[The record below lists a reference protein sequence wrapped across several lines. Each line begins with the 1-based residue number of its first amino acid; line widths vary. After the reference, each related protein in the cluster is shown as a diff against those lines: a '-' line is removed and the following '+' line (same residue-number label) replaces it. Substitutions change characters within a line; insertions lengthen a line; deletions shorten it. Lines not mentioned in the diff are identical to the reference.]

1 MWLPPI
7 WRYAFFM
14 ILTNSFRVFSPKQ
27 LNLGKSN
34 FGQESD
40 ELLFQSQR
48 ILLTITKSHF
58 SSRIQN
64 QSKFVDWPKISLAH
78 KSRRRDGKIVANTGF
93 AEENQVTRSW
103 PNEMLQPYHIICP
116 QVRCLANYTIVMSS
130 PSVHFMRFVYCTFS
144 QFWLRQELRES
155 HC

>member
-1 MWLPPI
+1 
-7 WRYAFFM
+7 M

-40 ELLFQSQR
+40 KLLFQSQR

-64 QSKFVDWPKISLAH
+64 QSKFVDWSRISLAH
-78 KSRRRDGKIVANTGF
+78 RSIQGYRKFVANTGF
-93 AEENQVTRSW
+93 AEENQVTRSR
-103 PNEMLQPYHIICP
+103 PNKILQPLLRLIKLS
-116 QVRCLANYTIVMSS
+116 VRRCDVAAPLIT
-130 PSVHFMRFVYCTFS
+130 
-144 QFWLRQELRES
+144 QF
-155 HC
+155 

>member
-1 MWLPPI
+1 
-7 WRYAFFM
+7 M

-64 QSKFVDWPKISLAH
+64 QSKFVDWPAKISLAH
-78 KSRRRDGKIVANTGF
+78 KSRRRDRKFVANTRDS
-93 AEENQVTRSW
+93 NRISKLSQKQ
-103 PNEMLQPYHIICP
+103 PMLPYKISCIKG
-116 QVRCLANYTIVMSS
+116 SS
-130 PSVHFMRFVYCTFS
+130 DIPLISLLGTFS
-144 QFWLRQELRES
+144 ETRFCHHPES
-155 HC
+155 RLTIN

>member
-1 MWLPPI
+1 MESSFTSILVLHFSFWARVAENYFSRIRPLHFLMWSQWLPPI

-64 QSKFVDWPKISLAH
+64 QSKFVDWPAKISLAH
-78 KSRRRDGKIVANTGF
+78 KSRRRDRKFVANTRDS
-93 AEENQVTRSW
+93 NRISKLPRKQLIL
-103 PNEMLQPYHIICP
+103 P
-116 QVRCLANYTIVMSS
+116 
-130 PSVHFMRFVYCTFS
+130 
-144 QFWLRQELRES
+144 LR
-155 HC
+155 